1 MEEYKLSD
9 IAEVRTGP
17 FGSQLHNEDY
27 VSTGTPIVTVEHLG
41 NRRFSKQNLP
51 LVSDDDKK
59 RLSKYLLQE
68 GDIVFSRVGSVDR
81 CSYVTSAE
89 NDWLFSGR
97 CLRVR
102 CGNNCHPLF
111 LYYYFCKESVKQ
123 YIKSIAVGATMPS
136 INTKLMAEIPIL
148 LPKLEEQRCIADI
161 LSSFDDKIELNR
173 RINDNLEQQA
183 QALFKAWFVDFEPFR
198 DGEFVNSVLGSTPK
212 ELPITYIENIPH
224 NIESGKR
231 PKGGATLIGV
241 PSIGAENIKGLGYY
255 DYSKTKYIPEEY
267 AQTIKKG
274 KINGYE
280 LLIYKDGGKPG
291 YFIPN
296 FTIFGEGFPFN
307 EMYINEH
314 VFLLDLMDCGYNV
327 FAYFYMQ
334 TPYIMNQL
342 NSIGGKAAIPGI
354 NTKDVECLPIYSNES
369 PYVKKFGEIVLPF
382 IKTILSNS
390 LENAKLAKVRDSLL
404 PKLMSGELKINEI
417 ETEK

>member
-1 MEEYKLSD
+1 MVKLTAKFSD

-173 RINDNLEQQA
+173 RINDNL
-183 QALFKAWFVDFEPFR
+183 
-198 DGEFVNSVLGSTPK
+198 
-212 ELPITYIENIPH
+212 I
-224 NIESGKR
+224 
-231 PKGGATLIGV
+231 
-241 PSIGAENIKGLGYY
+241 
-255 DYSKTKYIPEEY
+255 
-267 AQTIKKG
+267 
-274 KINGYE
+274 
-280 LLIYKDGGKPG
+280 
-291 YFIPN
+291 
-296 FTIFGEGFPFN
+296 
-307 EMYINEH
+307 
-314 VFLLDLMDCGYNV
+314 
-327 FAYFYMQ
+327 
-334 TPYIMNQL
+334 
-342 NSIGGKAAIPGI
+342 
-354 NTKDVECLPIYSNES
+354 PIY
-369 PYVKKFGEIVLPF
+369 Y
-382 IKTILSNS
+382 
-390 LENAKLAKVRDSLL
+390 A
-404 PKLMSGELKINEI
+404 
-417 ETEK
+417 

>member
-9 IAEVRTGP
+9 IAEVQTGP

-68 GDIVFSRVGSVDR
+68 GNIVFSRVGSVDR

-390 LENAKLAKVRDSLL
+390 LENAKLAKVRDTLL

>member
-27 VSTGTPIVTVEHLG
+27 VSTGTPIVTVEYLG

-183 QALFKAWFVDFEPFR
+183 QALFKSWFVDFEPFR
-198 DGEFVNSVLGSTPK
+198 GGEFVDSELG
-212 ELPITYIENIPH
+212 LI
-224 NIESGKR
+224 
-231 PKGGATLIGV
+231 PKGWRVVSLGEVTKQITEKVGNREDVTVLSPINSGELVLSEEYFTKQVFSKDLSKYLIVNPLSFAYNPARINIG
-241 PSIGAENIKGLGYY
+241 SIGLNTFDFVGCVSPVYVVFECEPNYQYFFDFFKRTAMFKDEVALRAIGGVRQSLGY
-255 DYSKTKYIPEEY
+255 
-267 AQTIKKG
+267 
-274 KINGYE
+274 N
-280 LLIYKDGGKPG
+280 
-291 YFIPN
+291 
-296 FTIFGEGFPFN
+296 
-307 EMYINEH
+307 
-314 VFLLDLMDCGYNV
+314 DLS
-327 FAYFYMQ
+327 
-334 TPYIMNQL
+334 L
-342 NSIGGKAAIPGI
+342 
-354 NTKDVECLPIYSNES
+354 
-369 PYVKKFGEIVLPF
+369 
-382 IKTILSNS
+382 IKTIYPTSDVVVEFNNLYLKMKEVMIKNTDQNEKFIS
-390 LENAKLAKVRDSLL
+390 LRDSLL
-404 PKLMSGELKINEI
+404 PKLMSGELKINEFNC
-417 ETEK
+417 

>member
-17 FGSQLHNEDY
+17 VGSQLHNEDY

-390 LENAKLAKVRDSLL
+390 LENAKQAKVRDTLL

>member
-183 QALFKAWFVDFEPFR
+183 QALFKSWFVDNSNPNWEETSLSEEASFGGGYSYTGEELTDCSNIAMATIKNFGR
-198 DGEFVNSVLGSTPK
+198 NGGFKADGFKEINPSAKLKECHYANLFDILVAHTDLTQNADVIGNAELLLTYGKYNSIIFSMDLVKVLPK
-212 ELPITYIENIPH
+212 ETFPYRFLLAAMLNIKLFKGHSLGYVNGTTVLHLSKKALPDFEIRKPSDSESKMMDEVLASYYKRMAELLQENDRLI
-224 NIESGKR
+224 SLR
-231 PKGGATLIGV
+231 DTLI
-241 PSIGAENIKGLGYY
+241 
-255 DYSKTKYIPEEY
+255 
-267 AQTIKKG
+267 
-274 KINGYE
+274 
-280 LLIYKDGGKPG
+280 
-291 YFIPN
+291 
-296 FTIFGEGFPFN
+296 
-307 EMYINEH
+307 
-314 VFLLDLMDCGYNV
+314 
-327 FAYFYMQ
+327 
-334 TPYIMNQL
+334 
-342 NSIGGKAAIPGI
+342 
-354 NTKDVECLPIYSNES
+354 
-369 PYVKKFGEIVLPF
+369 
-382 IKTILSNS
+382 
-390 LENAKLAKVRDSLL
+390 
-404 PKLMSGELKINEI
+404 PKLMSGKLKINDLNC
-417 ETEK
+417 

>member
-1 MEEYKLSD
+1 MVKLTAKFSFMEEYKLSD

-183 QALFKAWFVDFEPFR
+183 QALFKSWFVDFEPFR
-198 DGEFVNSVLGSTPK
+198 GGEFVDSELG
-212 ELPITYIENIPH
+212 LI
-224 NIESGKR
+224 
-231 PKGGATLIGV
+231 PKGWRV
-241 PSIGAENIKGLGYY
+241 VSLGEV
-255 DYSKTKYIPEEY
+255 TKQITEKVGNREDVTVLSP
-267 AQTIKKG
+267 
-274 KINGYE
+274 IN
-280 LLIYKDGGKPG
+280 
-291 YFIPN
+291 
-296 FTIFGEGFPFN
+296 
-307 EMYINEH
+307 
-314 VFLLDLMDCGYNV
+314 
-327 FAYFYMQ
+327 
-334 TPYIMNQL
+334 
-342 NSIGGKAAIPGI
+342 
-354 NTKDVECLPIYSNES
+354 
-369 PYVKKFGEIVLPF
+369 
-382 IKTILSNS
+382 
-390 LENAKLAKVRDSLL
+390 
-404 PKLMSGELKINEI
+404 SGELVLSEEYFTKQVFSKDLSKYLIVNP
-417 ETEK
+417 

>member
-1 MEEYKLSD
+1 MVKLTAKFSFMEEYKLSD
-9 IAEVRTGP
+9 IAEVQTGP

-183 QALFKAWFVDFEPFR
+183 QALFKSWFVDNSNPNWEETSLSEVASFVGGYSYTGEELTDCSNIAMATIKNFGR
-198 DGEFVNSVLGSTPK
+198 NGGFKADGFKEINPSAKLKECHYANLFDILVAHTDLTQNADVIGNAELLLTYGKYNSIIFSMDLVKVLPK
-212 ELPITYIENIPH
+212 ETFPYRFLLAAMLKNKLFKGHSLGYVNGTTVLHLSKKALPDFEIRKPSDSESKMMDEVLASYYKRMAELLQENDRLI
-224 NIESGKR
+224 SLR
-231 PKGGATLIGV
+231 DTLI
-241 PSIGAENIKGLGYY
+241 
-255 DYSKTKYIPEEY
+255 
-267 AQTIKKG
+267 
-274 KINGYE
+274 
-280 LLIYKDGGKPG
+280 
-291 YFIPN
+291 
-296 FTIFGEGFPFN
+296 
-307 EMYINEH
+307 
-314 VFLLDLMDCGYNV
+314 
-327 FAYFYMQ
+327 
-334 TPYIMNQL
+334 
-342 NSIGGKAAIPGI
+342 
-354 NTKDVECLPIYSNES
+354 
-369 PYVKKFGEIVLPF
+369 
-382 IKTILSNS
+382 
-390 LENAKLAKVRDSLL
+390 
-404 PKLMSGELKINEI
+404 PKLMSGKLKINDLNC
-417 ETEK
+417 

>member
-161 LSSFDDKIELNR
+161 LYSFDDKIELNR

-183 QALFKAWFVDFEPFR
+183 QALFKSWFVDNSNPNWEETSLSEVASFVGGYSYTGEELTDCSNIAMATIKNFGR
-198 DGEFVNSVLGSTPK
+198 NGGFKADGFKEINPSAKLKECHYANLFDILVAHTDLTQNADVIGNAELLLTYGKYNSIIFSMDLVKVLPK
-212 ELPITYIENIPH
+212 ETFPYRFLLAAMLKNKLFKGHSLGYVNGTTVLHLSKKALPDFEIRKPSDSESKMMDEVLASYYKRMAELLQENDRLI
-224 NIESGKR
+224 SLR
-231 PKGGATLIGV
+231 DTLI
-241 PSIGAENIKGLGYY
+241 
-255 DYSKTKYIPEEY
+255 
-267 AQTIKKG
+267 
-274 KINGYE
+274 
-280 LLIYKDGGKPG
+280 
-291 YFIPN
+291 
-296 FTIFGEGFPFN
+296 
-307 EMYINEH
+307 
-314 VFLLDLMDCGYNV
+314 
-327 FAYFYMQ
+327 
-334 TPYIMNQL
+334 
-342 NSIGGKAAIPGI
+342 
-354 NTKDVECLPIYSNES
+354 
-369 PYVKKFGEIVLPF
+369 
-382 IKTILSNS
+382 
-390 LENAKLAKVRDSLL
+390 
-404 PKLMSGELKINEI
+404 PKLMSGKLKINDLNC
-417 ETEK
+417 

>member
-1 MEEYKLSD
+1 MVKLTAKFSFMEEYKLSD

-173 RINDNLEQQA
+173 RINDNFDWHDSIL
-183 QALFKAWFVDFEPFR
+183 
-198 DGEFVNSVLGSTPK
+198 NSVIINRQNLGLNDIV
-212 ELPITYIENIPH
+212 ELDITWPSGERGILLFENVRKCIMDLNSGTDTKDWIYNAYETEDDEDFVSYKKQVENIC
-224 NIESGKR
+224 NDIDKLKCFVIETSTTGSLVKIF
-231 PKGGATLIGV
+231 ATQVIERL
-241 PSIGAENIKGLGYY
+241 S
-255 DYSKTKYIPEEY
+255 DSPE
-267 AQTIKKG
+267 K
-274 KINGYE
+274 
-280 LLIYKDGGKPG
+280 
-291 YFIPN
+291 
-296 FTIFGEGFPFN
+296 
-307 EMYINEH
+307 
-314 VFLLDLMDCGYNV
+314 
-327 FAYFYMQ
+327 
-334 TPYIMNQL
+334 
-342 NSIGGKAAIPGI
+342 
-354 NTKDVECLPIYSNES
+354 
-369 PYVKKFGEIVLPF
+369 
-382 IKTILSNS
+382 
-390 LENAKLAKVRDSLL
+390 SLL
-404 PKLMSGELKINEI
+404 
-417 ETEK
+417 

>member
-183 QALFKAWFVDFEPFR
+183 QALFKSWFVDFEPFR
-198 DGEFVNSVLGSTPK
+198 GGEFVDSELG
-212 ELPITYIENIPH
+212 LI
-224 NIESGKR
+224 
-231 PKGGATLIGV
+231 PKGWRV
-241 PSIGAENIKGLGYY
+241 VSLGEV
-255 DYSKTKYIPEEY
+255 TKQITEKVGNREDVTVLSP
-267 AQTIKKG
+267 
-274 KINGYE
+274 IN
-280 LLIYKDGGKPG
+280 
-291 YFIPN
+291 
-296 FTIFGEGFPFN
+296 
-307 EMYINEH
+307 
-314 VFLLDLMDCGYNV
+314 
-327 FAYFYMQ
+327 
-334 TPYIMNQL
+334 
-342 NSIGGKAAIPGI
+342 
-354 NTKDVECLPIYSNES
+354 
-369 PYVKKFGEIVLPF
+369 
-382 IKTILSNS
+382 
-390 LENAKLAKVRDSLL
+390 
-404 PKLMSGELKINEI
+404 SGELVLSEEYFTKQVFSKDGILAKRIGAGVPGYHGDSQSRGDLSLWLPCLWYANR
-417 ETEK
+417 

>member
-183 QALFKAWFVDFEPFR
+183 QALFKSWFVDNSNPNWEETSLSEVASFVGGYSYTGEELTDCSNIAMATIKNFGR
-198 DGEFVNSVLGSTPK
+198 NGGFKADGFKEINPSAKLKECHYANLFDILVAHTDLTQNADVIGNAELLLTYGKYNSIIFSMDLVKVIPK
-212 ELPITYIENIPH
+212 ETFPYRFLLAAMLKNKLFKGHSLGYVNGTTVLHLSKKALPDFEIRKPSDSESKMMDEVLASYYKRMAELLQENDRLI
-224 NIESGKR
+224 SLR
-231 PKGGATLIGV
+231 DTLI
-241 PSIGAENIKGLGYY
+241 
-255 DYSKTKYIPEEY
+255 
-267 AQTIKKG
+267 
-274 KINGYE
+274 
-280 LLIYKDGGKPG
+280 
-291 YFIPN
+291 
-296 FTIFGEGFPFN
+296 
-307 EMYINEH
+307 
-314 VFLLDLMDCGYNV
+314 
-327 FAYFYMQ
+327 
-334 TPYIMNQL
+334 
-342 NSIGGKAAIPGI
+342 
-354 NTKDVECLPIYSNES
+354 
-369 PYVKKFGEIVLPF
+369 
-382 IKTILSNS
+382 
-390 LENAKLAKVRDSLL
+390 
-404 PKLMSGELKINEI
+404 PKLMSGKLKINDLNC
-417 ETEK
+417 

>member
-1 MEEYKLSD
+1 MVKLTAKFSFMEEYKLSD

-183 QALFKAWFVDFEPFR
+183 QALFKSWFVDNSNPNWEETSLSEVASFVGGYSYTGEELTDCSNIAMATIKNFGR
-198 DGEFVNSVLGSTPK
+198 NGGFKADGFKEINPSAKLKECHYANLFDILVAHTDLTQNADVIGNAELLLTYGKYNSIIFSMDLVKVLPK
-212 ELPITYIENIPH
+212 ETFPYRFLLAAMLKNELFKGHSLGYVNGTTVLHLSKKALPDFEIRKPSDSESKMMDEVLASYYKRMAELLQENDRLI
-224 NIESGKR
+224 SLR
-231 PKGGATLIGV
+231 DTLI
-241 PSIGAENIKGLGYY
+241 
-255 DYSKTKYIPEEY
+255 
-267 AQTIKKG
+267 
-274 KINGYE
+274 
-280 LLIYKDGGKPG
+280 
-291 YFIPN
+291 
-296 FTIFGEGFPFN
+296 
-307 EMYINEH
+307 
-314 VFLLDLMDCGYNV
+314 
-327 FAYFYMQ
+327 
-334 TPYIMNQL
+334 
-342 NSIGGKAAIPGI
+342 
-354 NTKDVECLPIYSNES
+354 
-369 PYVKKFGEIVLPF
+369 
-382 IKTILSNS
+382 
-390 LENAKLAKVRDSLL
+390 
-404 PKLMSGELKINEI
+404 PKLMSGELKINDLNC
-417 ETEK
+417 

>member
-183 QALFKAWFVDFEPFR
+183 QALFKSWFVDFEPFR
-198 DGEFVNSVLGSTPK
+198 GGEFVDSELG
-212 ELPITYIENIPH
+212 LI
-224 NIESGKR
+224 
-231 PKGGATLIGV
+231 PKGWRVVSLGEVTKQITEKVGNREDVTVLSPINSGELVLSEEYFTKQVFSKDLSKYLIVNPLSFAYNPARINIG
-241 PSIGAENIKGLGYY
+241 SIGLNTFDFVGCVSPVYVVFECEPNYLYFFDFFKRTAMFKDEVALRAIGGVRQSLGYN
-255 DYSKTKYIPEEY
+255 DLSL
-267 AQTIKKG
+267 IK
-274 KINGYE
+274 I
-280 LLIYKDGGKPG
+280 IYPTSDVVVEFNNLYLKMKEVMIKNTDQNEK
-291 YFIPN
+291 FI
-296 FTIFGEGFPFN
+296 
-307 EMYINEH
+307 
-314 VFLLDLMDCGYNV
+314 
-327 FAYFYMQ
+327 
-334 TPYIMNQL
+334 
-342 NSIGGKAAIPGI
+342 
-354 NTKDVECLPIYSNES
+354 
-369 PYVKKFGEIVLPF
+369 
-382 IKTILSNS
+382 S
-390 LENAKLAKVRDSLL
+390 LRDSLL
-404 PKLMSGELKINEI
+404 PKLMSGELKINEFNC
-417 ETEK
+417 

>member
-183 QALFKAWFVDFEPFR
+183 QALFKSWFVDFEPFK
-198 DGEFVNSVLGSTPK
+198 DGEFVDSELGM
-212 ELPITYIENIPH
+212 I
-224 NIESGKR
+224 
-231 PKGGATLIGV
+231 PKGWRVVCLGEVTKQVTEKVGNREDVTVLSPVNSGELVLSEEYFTKQVFSKNLSKYLIVNPLSFAYNPARINIG
-241 PSIGAENIKGLGYY
+241 SIGLNEYDFVGCVSPVYVVFKCEPNYHYFFDFYKRTAVFKDEVALRAIGGVRQSLGY
-255 DYSKTKYIPEEY
+255 DDFS
-267 AQTIKKG
+267 
-274 KINGYE
+274 
-280 LLIYKDGGKPG
+280 L
-291 YFIPN
+291 
-296 FTIFGEGFPFN
+296 
-307 EMYINEH
+307 
-314 VFLLDLMDCGYNV
+314 
-327 FAYFYMQ
+327 
-334 TPYIMNQL
+334 
-342 NSIGGKAAIPGI
+342 
-354 NTKDVECLPIYSNES
+354 
-369 PYVKKFGEIVLPF
+369 
-382 IKTILSNS
+382 IKTIYPTPDVVAEFNNLYLKMKEVITRNDIQ
-390 LENAKLAKVRDSLL
+390 NNKLTTLRDSLL
-404 PKLMSGELKINEI
+404 PKLMSGELKINNFNR
-417 ETEK
+417 